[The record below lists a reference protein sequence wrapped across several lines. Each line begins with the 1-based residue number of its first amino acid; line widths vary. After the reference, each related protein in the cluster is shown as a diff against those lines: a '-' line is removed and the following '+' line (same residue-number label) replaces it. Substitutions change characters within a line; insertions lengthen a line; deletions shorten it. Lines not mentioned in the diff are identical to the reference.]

1 MRLLQ
6 LHCDYVEYASN
17 KPAFKGA
24 EQISDEEKKAKKVN
38 NALVVFTSVENGDN
52 DDVIAKAAS
61 DIKKHLGEVKAETV
75 VIYPYAHLSSNL
87 AKPGD
92 AVLLL
97 SKLLSQVQLFNP
109 SAIRSPFGWYKT
121 FELKCKGH
129 PLAELSKTISV
140 ETLGALKSVKSSGSV
155 EAIETEIFPLKPTQ
169 AVETTVSAESVS
181 DNQTYKEL
189 MAFLDKNKATYRL
202 IDHPPEGRT
211 AIVSPM
217 RGNELSQAAH
227 CIILQIVI
235 NNKEKK
241 YVLAVVSGDAKVDL
255 AAVKGLFNGSYV
267 SFADKETAEK
277 LSESVSGTILP
288 FSFNP
293 NLELIVDP
301 RLLSNTDELFFNAAR
316 LDRSLALKTRDYKRL
331 AKPRLELI
339 ATYPK
344 AALADTVSQSL
355 KQEASVKSEF
365 FVLTPE
371 GEVVAI
377 DKFDFKKHKNLKKF
391 ADYEIKKV
399 RAYAEEPPHIKLMK
413 EHSLVNY
420 EPASD
425 QGNFRWLPKGLLVK
439 KLLERHV
446 SDMMVN
452 YGAAQVETPIM
463 YDYEHPALKKY
474 LNRFPA
480 RQYVV
485 KSDDKEFFLRFSA
498 CFGQFLAVHDAV
510 ITYKNLPFRI
520 YELTHYSFRRE
531 QSGELAGLKRLR
543 AFSMPD
549 MHTMCADFKQAKE
562 EFEQQ
567 YKLCAEWNKDLG
579 IEFETAFRSQTDFF
593 KENKQWYV
601 AMAKHIGKPMLL
613 ELFNE
618 RYAYFITK
626 FEMNFVDA
634 ADKATSM
641 STVQID
647 VENSETFDLSY
658 IDNEGKKQRF
668 VILHA
673 SIPGAVERVIY
684 ALLEREGMKIRDKKT
699 PMLPLWLSP
708 TQVRVIP
715 VSEKANKYCE
725 EVLNSLAEEGFRVDF
740 DDRSETLQKKIR
752 DAEHEWVP
760 FIAVVGEREAK
771 EHNLTV
777 RIRETAKQETLTVN
791 QLLDKLEEGTEGKP
805 KEKLSLSSFLSQRPR
820 F

>member
-1 MRLLQ
+1 
-6 LHCDYVEYASN
+6 
-17 KPAFKGA
+17 
-24 EQISDEEKKAKKVN
+24 EE
-38 NALVVFTSVENGDN
+38 VV
-52 DDVIAKAAS
+52 AKAAS
-61 DIKKHLGEVKAETV
+61 DIKKHLGEVKAETI

-97 SKLLSQVQLFNP
+97 SKLLTAVQEFNP

-129 PLAELSKTISV
+129 PLAELSKTINV
-140 ETLGALKSVKSSGSV
+140 ETLGALKGIKSKGN
-155 EAIETEIFPLKPTQ
+155 ADIIETLITPAKSVAAVEQ
-169 AVETTVSAESVS
+169 AV
-181 DNQTYKEL
+181 
-189 MAFLDKNKATYRL
+189 
-202 IDHPPEGRT
+202 
-211 AIVSPM
+211 
-217 RGNELSQAAH
+217 
-227 CIILQIVI
+227 
-235 NNKEKK
+235 
-241 YVLAVVSGDAKVDL
+241 
-255 AAVKGLFNGSYV
+255 
-267 SFADKETAEK
+267 
-277 LSESVSGTILP
+277 SE
-288 FSFNP
+288 
-293 NLELIVDP
+293 
-301 RLLSNTDELFFNAAR
+301 
-316 LDRSLALKTRDYKRL
+316 
-331 AKPRLELI
+331 
-339 ATYPK
+339 
-344 AALADTVSQSL
+344 SL
-355 KQEASVKSEF
+355 KQESQLKSEF
-365 FVLTPE
+365 FILTPD
-371 GEVVAI
+371 GEVVPYE
-377 DKFDFKKHKNLKKF
+377 KFDFKNHANLKKF
-391 ADYEIKKV
+391 MNYEVKKV
-399 RAYAEEPPHIKLMK
+399 RVYAEEPPHIKLMK
-413 EHSLVNY
+413 EHGLVNY

-425 QGNFRWLPKGLLVK
+425 QGNFRWLPKGLLIK

-446 SDMMVN
+446 GNLMVN

-498 CFGQFLAVHDAV
+498 CFGQFLAVHDAL

-549 MHTMCADFKQAKE
+549 MHTMCADFKQAQE
-562 EFEQQ
+562 EFERQ
-567 YKLCAEWNKDLG
+567 YRLCAAWNNDLG
-579 IEFETAFRSQTDFF
+579 IEFETAFRAQTDFF
-593 KENKQWYV
+593 KENKAWYI

-634 ADKATSM
+634 ADKATGM

-658 IDNEGKKQRF
+658 VDDTGKKQRF

-673 SIPGAVERVIY
+673 SIPGAVERVVY

-708 TQVRVIP
+708 TQVRIIP
-715 VSEKANKYCE
+715 VSDKVNQRCE
-725 EVLNSLAEEGFRVDF
+725 EILTSFAEEGFRVDF
-740 DDRSETLQKKIR
+740 DDRGETLQKKIR
-752 DAEHEWVP
+752 QAEQEWVP
-760 FIAVVGEREAK
+760 FIAVVGEREAADG
-771 EHNLTV
+771 NLTV
-777 RIRETAKQETLTVN
+777 RIRETGKQETFTVN
-791 QLLDKLEEGTEGKP
+791 QLIEKLERESIGKP
-805 KEKLSLSSFLSQRPR
+805 KEKLSLSSHLSLRPR

>member
-6 LHCDYVEYASN
+6 LHCYYVEYASN

-38 NALVVFTSVENGDN
+38 NALVVFTSVEVGDN
-52 DDVIAKAAS
+52 EEVVAKAAS
-61 DIKKHLGEVKAETV
+61 DIRKHLGEVKAETI

-109 SAIRSPFGWYKT
+109 SAVRSPFGWYKT

-140 ETLGALKSVKSSGSV
+140 ETLGALKAVKSSGSV
-155 EAIETEIFPLKPTQ
+155 EVIETQILSSKPTP
-169 AVETTVSAESVS
+169 AVETTISAESVS

-189 MAFLDKNKATYRL
+189 MAFLDKNKAIYRL

-211 AIVSPM
+211 EIVSPM

-227 CIILQIVI
+227 CIILQVVI

-241 YVLAVVSGDAKVDL
+241 YVLAVVPGDAKVDL
-255 AAVKGLFNGSYV
+255 EAVKGLFNGSYV

-301 RLLSNTDELFFNAAR
+301 RILSNTDELFFNAAR

-339 ATYPK
+339 AAYTK

-365 FVLTPE
+365 FILTPD
-371 GEVVAI
+371 GEVVPI
-377 DKFDFKKHKNLKKF
+377 DKFDFKKHGNLKKF
-391 ADYEIKKV
+391 TDYEVKKV
-399 RAYAEEPPHIKLMK
+399 RVYSEEPPHIKIMK
-413 EHSLVNY
+413 EQQLVYY

-425 QGNFRWLPKGLLVK
+425 SGNFRWLPKGLVVK
-439 KLLERHV
+439 KLLEKHAT
-446 SDMMVN
+446 DIALN
-452 YGAAQVETPIM
+452 YGAVQVETPIM
-463 YDYEHPALKKY
+463 YDYDHPALKKY

-485 KSDDKEFFLRFSA
+485 KSDDKDFFLRFSA
-498 CFGQFLAVHDAV
+498 CFWQFLAAHDMV
-510 ITYKNLPFRI
+510 ITYKNLPFKI

-531 QSGELAGLKRLR
+531 QSGELTGLKRLR

-549 MHTMCADFKQAKE
+549 MHTMCSCIEQAKI
-562 EFEQQ
+562 EFESQ
-567 YKLCAEWNKDLG
+567 YKVCTEWNRELD
-579 IEFETAFRSQTDFF
+579 ISFETAFRAQADFF
-593 KENKQWYV
+593 KENKKWYV
-601 AMAKHIGKPMLL
+601 SMARHINKPMLL
-613 ELFNE
+613 ELFKE
-618 RYAYFITK
+618 RYAYFVTK
-626 FEMNFVDA
+626 FEMNFIDN
-634 ADKATSM
+634 ADKASGL

-647 VENSETFDLSY
+647 VENSETFDLAY
-658 IDNEGKKQRF
+658 VDDKGKKQRLI
-668 VILHA
+668 ILHT
-673 SIPGAVERVIY
+673 SIPGAIERVIY
-684 ALLEREGMKIRDKKT
+684 ALLEKEAMKIKNNKT
-699 PMLPLWLSP
+699 PMLPVWLSP
-708 TQVRVIP
+708 TQVRIVP
-715 VSEKANKYCE
+715 VSEKAEKYCE
-725 EVLNSLAEEGFRVDF
+725 EVLNSLAKEGFRVDY
-740 DDRSETLQKKIR
+740 DDRQETLPKKIR
-752 DAEHEWVP
+752 QAEHEWIP
-760 FIAVVGEREAK
+760 FTCVIGEREEK
-771 EHNLTV
+771 ERKISVRTRSNGEQTSLT
-777 RIRETAKQETLTVN
+777 TLE
-791 QLLDKLEEGTEGKP
+791 LIEKLEKETKDKP
-805 KEKLSLSSFLSQRPR
+805 REKLSLSPRLSFRPK